1 MSFFQRTATVTGA
14 VKSSTGRHPLG
25 QRVSAVLPMLRDA
38 FTGRW
43 NDAPRGRLTLA
54 LAGVVYVVSPIDL
67 MPELV
72 LGPFG
77 IFDDVGIAALC
88 VAILMS
94 SAEQWLD
101 RGSPLGGTAP
111 TPEAGQASDVIRG
124 VVVPPPSEPG

>member
-43 NDAPRGRLTLA
+43 PDASRGRLTLA
-54 LAGVVYVVSPIDL
+54 LIGVFYVVSPIDI
-67 MPELV
+67 MPEIV

-77 IFDDVGIAALC
+77 IFDDLGIAALS

-101 RGSPLGGTAP
+101 RGSPVGGTSSTAQ
-111 TPEAGQASDVIRG
+111 AGQSGDVIRG
-124 VVVPPPSEPG
+124 VVVTPPTKQG

>member
-14 VKSSTGRHPLG
+14 VKSSNGRHPLG

-43 NDAPRGRLTLA
+43 PDASRGKLTLA
-54 LAGVVYVVSPIDL
+54 LAGVVYVVSPLDI

-77 IFDDVGIAALC
+77 IFDDVGIAALS

-101 RGSPLGGTAP
+101 RGSPVGGPGP
-111 TPEAGQASDVIRG
+111 TPEAGQAGDVIRG
-124 VVVPPPSEPG
+124 VVVEPPARQG